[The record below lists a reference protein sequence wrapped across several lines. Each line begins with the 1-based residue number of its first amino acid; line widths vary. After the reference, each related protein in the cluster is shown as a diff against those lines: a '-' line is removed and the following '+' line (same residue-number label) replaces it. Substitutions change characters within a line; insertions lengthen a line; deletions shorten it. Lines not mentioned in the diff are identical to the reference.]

1 MSILSVDNISPIGS
15 GTSVTINNAAT
26 FVVNNLNVSGVTT
39 CGSTSESFTE
49 LQIKSST
56 SGISELRFAD
66 TTVNAGYVKYQHSNN
81 ALILATNTEERLR
94 IDSGGGVQ
102 VGTSTA
108 TASKVTVYGANDAAA
123 IFQGS
128 STGTGAAN
136 GFLVGN
142 NGGTDGLLWNYENG
156 NTKIATNNVER
167 LRIGSNGGV
176 GIGTDYLSGNASV
189 YHKLMVEGD
198 TTSTIAVAKIVRKN
212 SSASNST
219 YTFEVDSSAHT
230 SNMSSGGAMAVDVNS
245 GRAFTIDGNGDVGI
259 GTNLPVERVHIHKAS
274 ATGPFMYITNT
285 STGVSASDGI
295 QIGYDGTN
303 TAVFKNNE
311 PTDLVFYAGSQNFR
325 ITSSGHVLPATNNTQ
340 DLGSTAKGWRN
351 VYMNDLNLSNM
362 NGDTNDVDGT
372 QGSWTIQEGKDDLY
386 IINRLNGKKF
396 KIKMEELS

>member
-156 NTKIATNNVER
+156 NTKIATNNVE
-167 LRIGSNGGV
+167 
-176 GIGTDYLSGNASV
+176 
-189 YHKLMVEGD
+189 
-198 TTSTIAVAKIVRKN
+198 
-212 SSASNST
+212 
-219 YTFEVDSSAHT
+219 
-230 SNMSSGGAMAVDVNS
+230 
-245 GRAFTIDGNGDVGI
+245 
-259 GTNLPVERVHIHKAS
+259 
-274 ATGPFMYITNT
+274 
-285 STGVSASDGI
+285 
-295 QIGYDGTN
+295 
-303 TAVFKNNE
+303 
-311 PTDLVFYAGSQNFR
+311 
-325 ITSSGHVLPATNNTQ
+325 
-340 DLGSTAKGWRN
+340 
-351 VYMNDLNLSNM
+351 
-362 NGDTNDVDGT
+362 
-372 QGSWTIQEGKDDLY
+372 
-386 IINRLNGKKF
+386 
-396 KIKMEELS
+396 